1 MGLISRRPRLVRE
14 IILVLAAKSLALL
27 VIWSVWFTNPQSSR
41 LDVERVRDA
50 LYSSQPAI
58 QEGTDR
64 DAQP

>member
-1 MGLISRRPRLVRE
+1 MSLISRRPRLIRE
-14 IILVLAAKSLALL
+14 IILVLAAKFVALL
-27 VIWSVWFTNPQSSR
+27 VIWSIWFTHPQSSQ
-41 LDVERVRDA
+41 LDGERVRDA